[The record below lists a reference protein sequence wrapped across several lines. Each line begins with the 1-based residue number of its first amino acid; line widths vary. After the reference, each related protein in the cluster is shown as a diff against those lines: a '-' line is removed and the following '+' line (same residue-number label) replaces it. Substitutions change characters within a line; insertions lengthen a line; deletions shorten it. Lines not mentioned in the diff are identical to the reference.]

1 MTSTA
6 TETVTDT
13 TALPAAAR
21 LLDAL
26 TRRDFAALAQAL
38 SPTVAFRALVP
49 RGPFELTGA
58 EAVADKFTQWFGGP
72 DTFDVVDA
80 SIGPVGIKTSM
91 RWRVRMCAADGSAR
105 IVEQHAFAT
114 GGTQL
119 DSIDLLCSGFHT
131 EGSSR

>member
-6 TETVTDT
+6 TEPSADA

-26 TRRDFAALAQAL
+26 TRRDFAALAQSL
-38 SPTVAFRALVP
+38 SATIAFRALVP

-58 EAVADKFTQWFGGP
+58 DAVAAKFAQWFGGP

-80 SIGPVGIKTSM
+80 SIGPVGAKTSL
-91 RWRVRMCAADGSAR
+91 RWRVRMCAADGTAR

-114 GGTQL
+114 GAVQL
-119 DSIDLLCSGFHT
+119 DSIDLLCSGFHA
-131 EGSSR
+131 ERNSR